1 MGQNE
6 NMLSLKNNIFI
17 CNFSQ
22 WPRYLLL
29 ITVLSLT
36 ACGSDSSDNTSNP
49 DSPDNPGRGD
59 LIQATIVYNAGGPTL
74 DTILNAV
81 KTFYGLDSGITRRYN
96 ATFYKIIYATV
107 DTNGNIV
114 NASGLVSYPTKT
126 VANPASPL
134 LSYQH
139 GTIIGDDEAPSNMA
153 AKPELGALNALFSS
167 QGYVVAAPDYLGYG
181 ESTRLLHPYIIADAS
196 ASATVDLL
204 RAVRTHAASISHNLD
219 NKLFITGYSE
229 GGYVTLA
236 TQKEMETNL
245 SAEFTITKSIPAA
258 GPYHVSWTANYL
270 INLVT
275 LPSAELLSFVLKA
288 YDTVY
293 GSNRISEIYQSPY
306 DAEVNGGYFYGDAP
320 GITLTD
326 VTINLLTP
334 IFLYGPD
341 GLPGGDGLGY
351 REAGEMVLKSDFTA
365 NNLHTAWTV
374 TTPTILFH
382 GADDLIVPY
391 QNSVDAVAGLG
402 ANVSLNTCTTIP
414 ADHATCVA
422 PYINL
427 VLSEFGWPY

>member
-1 MGQNE
+1 ME
-6 NMLSLKNNIFI
+6 NMLLKNI
-17 CNFSQ
+17 SMKTSRTGK
-22 WPRYLLL
+22 WPRFFLL
-29 ITVLSLT
+29 IIILAVT
-36 ACGSDSSDNTSNP
+36 ACGNDSGDNTN
-49 DSPDNPGRGD
+49 DPGTPATPNRGD
-59 LIQATIVYNAGGPTL
+59 LIRATIVFNAGGVTL
-74 DTILNAV
+74 DTILDTV
-81 KTFYGLDSGITRRYN
+81 KTFYDLDPGITRQYN
-96 ATFYKIIYATV
+96 VTFYKIVYATV

-114 NASGLVSYPTKT
+114 NASGLVSYPAKT

-139 GTIIGDDEAPSNMA
+139 GTIITDDEAPSNMA
-153 AKPELGALNALFSS
+153 ARPELGALNALFSS

-181 ESTRLLHPYIIADAS
+181 ESTQLLHPYIIADAS
-196 ASATVDLL
+196 ASATIDLL
-204 RAVRTHAASISHNLD
+204 RAVRIHAATISHNLD

-236 TQKEMETNL
+236 AQKEIETNL
-245 SAEFTITKSIPAA
+245 SGEFTITKSIPAA

-275 LPSAELLSFVLKA
+275 LPSADLLSFVLKS

-293 GSNRISEIYQSPY
+293 GRNRISEIYQSPY
-306 DAEVNGGYFYGDAP
+306 ATEVNGGYFYGDAP
-320 GITLTD
+320 GIMLTN
-326 VTINLLTP
+326 VTADLLTP

-351 REAGEMVLKSDFTA
+351 RETGEMVLKSDFAA

-414 ADHATCVA
+414 ADHATCIV
-422 PYINL
+422 PYVNL